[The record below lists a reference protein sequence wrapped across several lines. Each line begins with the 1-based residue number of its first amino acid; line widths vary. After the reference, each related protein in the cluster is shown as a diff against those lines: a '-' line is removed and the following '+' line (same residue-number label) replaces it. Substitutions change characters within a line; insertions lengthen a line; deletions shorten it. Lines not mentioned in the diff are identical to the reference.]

1 MKSLIVFAIFTAQ
14 SIVCFG
20 QSDFS
25 FGFKGGL
32 GYSGWGKTPSDD
44 SPEAAYT
51 PTNAKALGIFASYKL
66 PYRLRG
72 TAEATFLQSGS
83 HYRNESTVSSSFVG
97 APSNAAEVTYKV
109 SRVYAPIRISYD
121 ILNTKVTPYVSWGF
135 GPSFV
140 QQASRSHRDDL
151 SPNEQSE
158 NLNLEAPYNSK
169 LRLAFP
175 MISSVGIRVFER
187 LTLEASVILG
197 KKFYYR
203 FQADDA
209 VCYEG
214 CAKPELSYNNRVI
227 MFAAAYNILP

>member
-1 MKSLIVFAIFTAQ
+1 MKSLLLFVLCIAQ
-14 SIVCFG
+14 SFFCFG
-20 QSDFS
+20 QSNFG
-25 FGFKGGL
+25 FGFKAGV
-32 GYSGWGKTPSDD
+32 GYSGWGKTLSAD

-51 PTNAKALGIFASYKL
+51 PTGAKALGIFASYKL

-72 TAEATFLQSGS
+72 TVEAIFLQSGS
-83 HYRNESTVSSSFVG
+83 QYRNESAVSSSFVG
-97 APSNAAEVTYKV
+97 APSNAAEVTYRV
-109 SRVYAPIRISYD
+109 SRVYAPIRLSYD

-158 NLNLEAPYNSK
+158 NLNLEASYNRE

-175 MISSVGIRVFER
+175 MISSAGVRIFER
-187 LTLEASVILG
+187 LTLEASLILG
-197 KKFYYR
+197 RKFYYR

-214 CAKPELSYNNRVI
+214 CAPPELSYNNRVI

>member
-1 MKSLIVFAIFTAQ
+1 MKSRLLFVMFIGQ
-14 SIVCFG
+14 SLFCFG
-20 QSDFS
+20 QSNFG
-25 FGFKGGL
+25 FGFKGGI
-32 GYSGWGKTPSDD
+32 GYSGWGKTVPDENSKASY
-44 SPEAAYT
+44 SPT
-51 PTNAKALGIFASYKL
+51 TTKSIGIFASYKL
-66 PYRLRG
+66 PYRVSVAAR
-72 TAEATFLQSGS
+72 ASFLQSGS
-83 HYRNESTVSSSFVG
+83 HYRNESAVSSSFVG

-109 SRVYAPIRISYD
+109 SRVYAPIWLSYD
-121 ILNTKVTPYVSWGF
+121 ILSTKVTPYVSWGF

-158 NLNLEAPYNSK
+158 NLNLEAPYNSE

-175 MISSVGIRVFER
+175 MISSAGVRIFER
-187 LTLEASVILG
+187 LTLEASLILG
-197 KKFYYR
+197 RKFYYR

-214 CAKPELSYNNRVI
+214 CAPPELSYNNRVI

>member
-1 MKSLIVFAIFTAQ
+1 MKSSLLFVMFIAQ
-14 SIVCFG
+14 SLFCFG

-32 GYSGWGKTPSDD
+32 GYSGWGKTLPNE
-44 SPEAAYT
+44 SPKASYT
-51 PTNAKALGIFASYKL
+51 PTKAKALGIFASYKL
-66 PYRLRG
+66 PYRLRA

-83 HYRNESTVSSSFVG
+83 RYRNEASVSSSFVG
-97 APSNAAEVTYKV
+97 APSSPAEVTYKV
-109 SRVYAPIRISYD
+109 SRVYAPVRISYD
-121 ILNTKVTPYVSWGF
+121 ILKTRVTPFVSWGF

-140 QQASRSHRDDL
+140 QQASRSYRDDL

-158 NLNLEAPYNSK
+158 NLNLEAPYNSE

-175 MISSVGIRVFER
+175 MISSVGVRVFDR
-187 LTLEASVILG
+187 LTLEASLILG
-197 KKFYYR
+197 RKFYYR

-214 CAKPELSYNNRVI
+214 CAPPELSYNNRVI
-227 MFAAAYNILP
+227 MFAAAYSILP

>member
-1 MKSLIVFAIFTAQ
+1 MKSLVLFAIFTTQ

-32 GYSGWGKTPSDD
+32 GYSGWGKTLPGD
-44 SPEAAYT
+44 SPAAVYS

-66 PYRLRG
+66 PYRLRA
-72 TAEATFLQSGS
+72 TAEASFLQTGS
-83 HYRNESTVSSSFVG
+83 RYTNESAVSNSIVG
-97 APSNAAEVTYKV
+97 APSSPAEVTYKV

-121 ILNTKVTPYVSWGF
+121 ILKTKVTPFVSWGF

-140 QQASRSHRDDL
+140 QQASRSYRNDL

-158 NLNLEAPYNSK
+158 DLNLEVSYNNQ

-175 MISSVGIRVFER
+175 MTSSVGVRIFER
-187 LTLEASVILG
+187 LTLDASLILG
-197 KKFYYR
+197 RKFYYR
-203 FQADDA
+203 FQADET

-214 CAKPELSYNNRVI
+214 CAPPELSHNNRVI
-227 MFAAAYNILP
+227 MFAAAYSILP